1 MCFLDMFAG
10 LHFIESNFTSIN
22 DHKQHHP
29 IGFDILFPSLVE
41 YAQTLG
47 INLPIR
53 PTSLEAMIQKRDAEL
68 QRYMSYFS
76 FCLNS
81 ASWLASNG

>member
-1 MCFLDMFAG
+1 MSMHQFTLVFLSIIEMCFLEIFAG

-22 DHKQHHP
+22 DEKQHHP

-47 INLPIR
+47 INLPIQAA
-53 PTSLEAMIQKRDAEL
+53 SLEAMIQKRDREL
-68 QRYMSYFS
+68 QR
-76 FCLNS
+76 
-81 ASWLASNG
+81 